1 MFGSIEVVPPG
12 AACDRSVGA
21 RREGAPGEGRDGSGP
36 RSSLGEGS
44 KKFFFA
50 VFRVQLFEKSRFA
63 TGNGRKRKD
72 FPASQE
78 RIAPSWTR
86 SGRVLEASPTRAAG
100 RPARKTGSREMAPQG
115 LEIIKSAPGN
125 GMASAA
131 SCPQDLVRGR
141 SHLRRLSGRRK
152 PTLGA
157 TLSGVASRAAE
168 AVCAASPE
176 HVIASEAK
184 H

>member
-1 MFGSIEVVPPG
+1 MFGSIEAVPPA

-86 SGRVLEASPTRAAG
+86 SGRVLEASPTRAAAG
-100 RPARKTGSREMAPQG
+100 P
-115 LEIIKSAPGN
+115 PGKPEA
-125 GMASAA
+125 GKW
-131 SCPQDLVRGR
+131 
-141 SHLRRLSGRRK
+141 RRK
-152 PTLGA
+152 GLKSLNPRRETVWPQQPLAHKIWYEGGV
-157 TLSGVASRAAE
+157 TSGG
-168 AVCAASPE
+168 
-176 HVIASEAK
+176 
-184 H
+184 